1 MLKFAFAACLAGAL
15 GFCATAHAQVP
26 AAQITDSSE
35 DDAADAKSL
44 ELTYEGAL
52 ALARQSSPTAVGAPL
67 RIREAEAAR
76 VEASIYPRYNPLLE
90 VELGPRLI
98 GNDLDS
104 AAFAVGL
111 SQNLDL
117 GGGVG
122 ARQRRVQAM
131 VEAAGADGDAAMQ
144 QTLRAVA
151 LAFVRAQWA
160 EQRLALAKD
169 VRAIATSVLQATKK
183 RIDAGDGTAL
193 ELNVARGGLARAAA
207 EAKGA
212 EATHDAA
219 LGELRALLGLAPATR
234 IVLKG
239 RLETPRPVD
248 LAALRKAAQ
257 NRGDVRALA
266 ADLAAAQADEDLADA
281 LAAPQLS
288 LGARYEFEDNRQHTI
303 LGTLS
308 MTLPIFDHAQ
318 GLSAQAEAKAKRAT
332 VELAAKK
339 RQVDAELDTAAQVTE
354 KRRAASDAFAL
365 EKDAP
370 TFADNVKLAMRGYEA
385 GETSLGEVLLVRR
398 ELIDTE
404 GARLDRLLEIR
415 SAEIDLHFV
424 AGAVR

>member
-1 MLKFAFAACLAGAL
+1 MFKFAFVACLTAAWCV
-15 GFCATAHAQVP
+15 CAEAQAQVSD
-26 AAQITDSSE
+26 ASE
-35 DDAADAKSL
+35 TEEASAPL
-44 ELTYEGAL
+44 ELTYDKAI
-52 ALARQSSPTAVGAPL
+52 ALARQSSPAALAAPL
-67 RIREAEAAR
+67 RIREADAGR

-90 VELGPRLI
+90 LELGPRLL
-98 GNDLDS
+98 GSNLDS

-122 ARQRRVQAM
+122 ARTRRVVAQ
-131 VEAAGADGDAAMQ
+131 VDGAHADSDAAMQ

-160 EQRLALAKD
+160 EQRLALAID
-169 VRAIATSVLQATKK
+169 VQGIAVTVQAATKK
-183 RIDAGDGTAL
+183 RVDAGDSTAL
-193 ELNVARGGLARAAA
+193 ELNVARGGRARAVA
-207 EAKGA
+207 EARGA
-212 EATHDAA
+212 EATRDAA
-219 LGELRALLGLAPATR
+219 VGELRSLLGLSATTPLA
-234 IVLKG
+234 LKG
-239 RLETPRPVD
+239 NLETPRPIDVP
-248 LAALRKAAQ
+248 ALRKAAQ

-266 ADLAAAQADEDLADA
+266 ADVAAAKADEDLADA

-288 LGARYEFEDNRQHTI
+288 IGARYEFEDNQQHTI

-318 GLSAQAEAKAKRAT
+318 GATAQAEARAKRAT

-339 RQVDAELDTAAQVTE
+339 RQIEAELDTAAQVAG
-354 KRRAASDAFAL
+354 KRAAASDAFAL

-404 GARLDRLLEIR
+404 AARLDRLLELR
-415 SAEIDLHFV
+415 SAEIDLLFA
-424 AGAVR
+424 AGAVK